1 MQRLEGNRGLSV
13 VLNLLQTMIELKLKH
28 LLNATC
34 ALTVLLFSAKRSY
47 AQDPHLTQFYSVP
60 TYTNPSM
67 AGTGSCNGGG
77 RVALNYRNQ
86 WPSLPGTFVTTTA
99 GYDQHFDKIGGGVG
113 ILLMEDRAGAGLLT
127 SRTVSGLYSYQLKA
141 GHNFNIRFGLE
152 GQVGQRSID
161 WYKLRF
167 EDQLDPEKGF
177 INPSEEDF
185 STNQLQFANFN
196 TGMLGYTDNFY
207 FGLAVHNLTEPNQSF
222 LSGTAFIPRR
232 YSFHTGV
239 VIPLDHRKV
248 PKSSI
253 SPNVLIMKQNEF
265 SQMNIGFYYNHGS
278 FVSGL
283 WFRQT
288 LGTYTNPDALMA
300 LVGFRKDKFKFGYS
314 YDFTISQA
322 KSAVFGSHEISAA
335 IEWCAKKPVTKY
347 QKNPCPSF

>member
-1 MQRLEGNRGLSV
+1 MPYQNSAI
-13 VLNLLQTMIELKLKH
+13 N
-28 LLNATC
+28 
-34 ALTVLLFSAKRSY
+34 LTVFLTLVLLILVSKESY
-47 AQDPHLTQFYSVP
+47 SQDPHMTQFYSVP

-113 ILLMEDRAGAGLLT
+113 ILLMEDQAGEGLLT
-127 SRTVSGLYSYQLKA
+127 SRTVSGLFSYQIKA

-152 GQVGQRSID
+152 GQFGQRSID

-167 EDQLDPEKGF
+167 EDQLDIEKGF
-177 INPSEEDF
+177 VLPSKENFNTD
-185 STNQLQFANFN
+185 QVQFANFS
-196 TGMLGYTDNFY
+196 TGMLGYSDNFY

-222 LSGTAFIPRR
+222 LDGSAFIPRR
-232 YSFHTGV
+232 YSLHTGV
-239 VIPLDHRKV
+239 VIPLDYRRN

-265 SQMNIGFYYNHGS
+265 SQMNIGFYYNRGS

-288 LGTYTNPDALMA
+288 LGTYANPDALMA
-300 LVGFRKDKFKFGYS
+300 LVGFQKDKFKFGYS

-335 IEWCAKKPVTKY
+335 IEWCAK
-347 QKNPCPSF
+347 NPCPSF